1 MAERHELI
9 NARVGKPLADDLAES
24 YVLQDLNEGVQAQT
38 AFRRHHGQS
47 PTALRAVT
55 S

>member
-1 MAERHELI
+1 MAERHELTS
-9 NARVGKPLADDLAES
+9 ARVGKPLADDPAKF
-24 YVLQDLNEGVQAQT
+24 YALQDLNEGVEAQT
-38 AFRRHHGQS
+38 AFQRHHGQS